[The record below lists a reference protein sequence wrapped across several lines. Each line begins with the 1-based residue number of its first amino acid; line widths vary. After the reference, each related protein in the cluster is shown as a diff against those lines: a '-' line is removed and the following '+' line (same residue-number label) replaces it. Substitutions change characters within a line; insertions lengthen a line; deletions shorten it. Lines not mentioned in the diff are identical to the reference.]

1 MSDTWFSEI
10 ESRVFT
16 IVKTR
21 MTKKYKERYPTMD
34 FVSVGENRVPK
45 TSPTIYLHEIASPEM
60 ANDLENNVI
69 NMVRTNIECEVYSLN
84 REDCLNVSALIR
96 FEMKSIGFSIIQ
108 QSSPLNS
115 DNWWRSVMRFNRPV
129 GSGDVIK

>member
-1 MSDTWFSEI
+1 MSEIWFAEI

-21 MTKKYKERYPTMD
+21 MMKKYKERYPTMD
-34 FVSVGENRVPK
+34 FVSVGESRKPTK
-45 TSPTIYLHEIASPEM
+45 SPTIYIHEIASPEM

-69 NMVRTNIECEVYSLN
+69 NMVRSSFECEVYGTN
-84 REDCLNVSALIR
+84 REVVFNVSALIR
-96 FEMKSIGFSIIQ
+96 NEMKAIGFSIIQ
-108 QSSPLNS
+108 QTPPFKDDS
-115 DNWWRSVMRFNRPV
+115 WWCNVMRFNRPV